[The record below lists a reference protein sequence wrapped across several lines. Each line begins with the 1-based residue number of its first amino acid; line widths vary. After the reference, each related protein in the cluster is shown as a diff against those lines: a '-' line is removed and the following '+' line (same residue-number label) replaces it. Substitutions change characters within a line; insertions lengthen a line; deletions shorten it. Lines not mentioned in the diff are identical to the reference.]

1 MVRDGGGIVM
11 TTNKYQRLGRAART
25 ELDALVDQSKLSAR
39 ILESVLDAAPQQ
51 RTALW
56 RWPALALGTTL
67 CAAAVAMLVLW
78 PAAPVTFTI
87 AGEGLGQVG
96 DSIAAND
103 LIKLVAFSEGT
114 TVGITAHGR
123 AKIVRAQHEG
133 ADVVVE
139 SGTVQA
145 NIAHKQSTQWTFRA
159 GPYSVFVTGTKF
171 DLKWD
176 TVAKRMT
183 LSMQEGRVL
192 VSGGAITTPREVR
205 AGEVLDVSENHDERI
220 APATLRP
227 PVSPVETEKAEPT
240 PNKKRLAFAY
250 PTAPKVLEKTLSPAA
265 TLFAQADRV
274 RLQGDE
280 RAAVAL
286 FEKLATDFPRDRLAG
301 LASFAAGRL
310 WLLQLH
316 DPKAALFGFERARRL
331 GLGSPLDEDC
341 HARIIEALGLLKN
354 FNACATEQAR
364 YLASFPKGPHVDIVA
379 KACR

>member
-1 MVRDGGGIVM
+1 M
-11 TTNKYQRLGRAART
+11 TTNKYERMGRAARAQ
-25 ELDALVDQSKLSAR
+25 LDALVEQSKLGAR
-39 ILESVLDAAPQQ
+39 IEEAVLAAAPQQ
-51 RTALW
+51 RSAAW
-56 RWPALALGTTL
+56 RWPLLAMSTAV
-67 CAAAVAMLVLW
+67 CAAAFAVFVLW

-87 AGEGLGQVG
+87 AGEGSGQVG

-103 LIKLVAFSEGT
+103 ASKLVAFSEGT
-114 TVGITAHGR
+114 TVAITAHASAR
-123 AKIVRAQHEG
+123 IVRAQHEG
-133 ADVVVE
+133 ADVVVQ

-145 NIAHKQSTQWTFRA
+145 NVAHKESTKWTFRA
-159 GPYSVFVTGTKF
+159 GPYTVFVTGTKF

-176 TVAKRMT
+176 ASAKRMT

-205 AGEVLDVSENHDERI
+205 AGEVLDVGADHNERVV
-220 APATLRP
+220 PASP
-227 PVSPVETEKAEPT
+227 PVPVLPAEIAKT
-240 PNKKRLAFAY
+240 GTSLAKKRLAFANPAA
-250 PTAPKVLEKTLSPAA
+250 PTVLEKTLSPAA
-265 TLFAQADRV
+265 TLFAEADRV

-280 RAAVAL
+280 RGAVAL
-286 FEKLATDFPRDRLAG
+286 FEKVATGYPRDRLAG

-316 DPKAALFGFERARRL
+316 DPKAALVGFERARRL

-354 FNACATEQAR
+354 FNACANEQAR
-364 YLASFPKGPHVDIVA
+364 YLATFPKGPHVDIVA